1 MTKTSAPGPAEF
13 RSASVPAFWPMAMAA
28 ALVEEGIG
36 LYAKNLRFV
45 DEEIKIHE
53 HGRPQLATKNRV
65 RLDLRTMLL
74 REYGEPGGIPTIV
87 DAPHAGHT
95 AMIADYHQGQS
106 LIETLLAN
114 GIGHVVL
121 TDWKSATEDNEGSRH
136 RQLPRRTAGRGR
148 RPRSLGGRRFDAR
161 LMVAARIA

>member
-1 MTKTSAPGPAEF
+1 MTKTSAPGLAEF

-53 HGRPQLATKNRV
+53 HRRPQLATKNRV

-87 DAPHAGHT
+87 DAP
-95 AMIADYHQGQS
+95 MR
-106 LIETLLAN
+106 
-114 GIGHVVL
+114 
-121 TDWKSATEDNEGSRH
+121 AT
-136 RQLPRRTAGRGR
+136 RQ
-148 RPRSLGGRRFDAR
+148 
-161 LMVAARIA
+161 